1 MKKSGR
7 GVAGEKSHGM
17 GKYPSGAINQ
27 HKALA
32 TGCQLRTPNKSD
44 KGGDM
49 KLSGS
54 VSNKRFSSSGSTGGP
69 MNKKTPASTTTP
81 DKKGPRG
88 HSVPKST
95 MTNY

>member
-1 MKKSGR
+1 MSKR
-7 GVAGEKSHGM
+7 GVKGEKSKGM

-32 TGCQLRTPNKSD
+32 TGCQLRTTNKAD

-49 KLSGS
+49 DLSGR
-54 VSNKRFSSSGSTGGP
+54 VSNKRFSSSGSTGSGV
-69 MNKKTPASTTTP
+69 NKKVPASTTVP

-88 HSVPKST
+88 HKVPAST
-95 MTNY
+95 MTKW

>member
-1 MKKSGR
+1 MAKR
-7 GVAGEKSHGM
+7 GVAGEKSKPM

-32 TGCQLRTPNKSD
+32 TGCALRTPNKSD

-69 MNKKTPASTTTP
+69 MNRKVPKSTTTP
-81 DKKGPRG
+81 DKKGPKG
-88 HSVPKST
+88 HSVPAST
-95 MTNY
+95 MTKW